1 MALVCTSARGLL
13 SQFNHS
19 DSEIKGFALL
29 KLIQVVDSTWHE
41 ISSKLEEIQNL
52 ALDSSYKYHQEAAYL
67 SSLVHYH
74 LENYH
79 ESLTLALESGERFNI
94 FEDSDYVRTLV
105 SHCISEYIQ
114 AQVKNYSA
122 RNPEDRVEIHAR
134 LSYVVE
140 QMFERCYTNR
150 EFREAIGIAVEARR
164 IDKLEETIVRS
175 RDSALLKYTYDR
187 VRDISLPKEFKRE
200 VLVTLVKLHMSQ
212 QHLDFVRVSEY
223 KFLIDDHEALAM
235 MLKELVKTDTLLA
248 YQLCLDLAD
257 NQKQNFLNRVAEG
270 LGRDLEPGAE
280 KNNLL
285 RILTG
290 LVNVELSLNFLQSKS
305 NTDKQLISKIKTSVD
320 SKASVT
326 HGSVIFANSFMCAG
340 TADDS
345 FLRENLTWVAKATTW
360 GKFSAVACL
369 GVIHKGNLS
378 KAIEILKPYMPPEQT
393 ASSSSNQYAEGGS
406 LYALGLIHTNNANP
420 GVLNLL
426 DRALLLN
433 PNSEPILH
441 GASLGLGLA
450 AMGTENM
457 QIYEKFKSL
466 IFNDKAN
473 SGEAAAYGIG
483 MVMLGSANETA
494 ITDILNIAHET
505 QHEKIIRGLG
515 IALALTMYK
524 REDEAET
531 LITQLLTDKDA
542 ILRYGGVYTIATA
555 YIGTANTKILK
566 RLLHLAVSDVDYDVR
581 KAAVTAIGFVLCRV
595 PEQVPRVVALL
606 SESYNPYVRQGSAMA
621 IGIACAGNP
630 NPEALT
636 ILETLLSD
644 STNFVRQAA
653 FVAMSMVLVQSN
665 KQSCPRVE
673 KFREKIEKVMTEK
686 NQDVLTKMGAIVS
699 SGILDAGGRNVTI
712 SLDSSSG
719 NNRAPATVGIVI
731 GLQFWYWFPLLHM
744 VSLAFKPTLLVGI
757 DKNLA
762 VVPSFS
768 FISSAKPSLFA
779 YPAKLEPPSN
789 DKGAKTASA
798 VLSTTNKAKAR
809 AAAKKPD
816 RSMDMDESKSDK
828 TEVVEEKKAEVKEEP
843 NEEVLKNPARVL
855 PQQAKVIKFLHES
868 KFTPVVPKTNGLIVL
883 RESEN
888 RENRENKDSKMLYF
902 EIETE
907 IPEEFEFDP
916 EAQKKGS

>member
-1 MALVCTSARGLL
+1 MAVVCSSARGLL
-13 SQFNHS
+13 SQFNHKNA
-19 DSEIKGFALL
+19 EIKGFALL

-52 ALDSSYKYHQEAAYL
+52 ALDSSYEFHKEAAFL

-94 FEDSDYVRTLV
+94 FDDSDYVRTLV

-114 AQVKNYSA
+114 AQVKNYTA
-122 RNPEDRVEIHAR
+122 RNPEDKVEIHPR
-134 LSYVVE
+134 MSYVVE
-140 QMFERCYTNR
+140 QMFERCYANR
-150 EFREAIGIAVEARR
+150 EFKEAIGISIEARR
-164 IDKLEETIVRS
+164 IDKLEDAIVHS
-175 RDSALLKYTYDR
+175 KDSGLLKYTYDR
-187 VRDISLPKEFKRE
+187 IRDIVLPKDFKRDI
-200 VLVTLVKLHMSQ
+200 LVTLVKLHMSQ
-212 QHLDFVRVSEY
+212 QHLDFVSVSEY
-223 KFLIDDHEALAM
+223 KFLIDDPEALAL
-235 MLKELVKTDTLLA
+235 MLKELIRSDVLLA

-257 NQKQNFLNRVAEG
+257 NQKQSFLNHVAEV
-270 LGRDLEPGAE
+270 LGRDLESSVE
-280 KNNLL
+280 KNNVLK
-285 RILTG
+285 ILAG
-290 LVNVELSLNFLQSKS
+290 QVNIELCLSFLQSKS
-305 NTDKQLISKIKTSVD
+305 MSDKQLINKIKSSVD

-369 GVIHKGNLS
+369 GVIHKGNIS

-406 LYALGLIHTNNANP
+406 LYALGLIHTNYAKP
-420 GVLNLL
+420 DILNLL

-441 GASLGLGLA
+441 GASLGLGLT
-450 AMGTENM
+450 AMGTGNM
-457 QIYEKFKSL
+457 EIYEKFKNI

-483 MVMLGSANETA
+483 MIMLGSANETA

-515 IALALTMYK
+515 IALALIMYK
-524 REDEAET
+524 REEEADT
-531 LITQLLTDKDA
+531 LITQLLTEKDA
-542 ILRYGGVYTIATA
+542 ILRYGGVYTIATS

-566 RLLHLAVSDVDYDVR
+566 KLLHLAVSDVDYDVR
-581 KAAVTAIGFVLCRV
+581 KAAVTAIGFVLCRM
-595 PEQVPRVVALL
+595 PEQVPKVVALL

-630 NPEALT
+630 IPEALA

-653 FVAMSMVLVQSN
+653 FVAMSMVLIQSN

-673 KFREKIEKVMTEK
+673 KFREKIDKVMTEK
-686 NQDVLTKMGAIVS
+686 NQDILTKMGAIVS
-699 SGILDAGGRNVTI
+699 LGILDAGGRNVTI

-719 NNRAPATVGIVI
+719 NNRAPATVGII
-731 GLQFWYWFPLLHM
+731 LGLQFWYWFPLLHM
-744 VSLAFKPTLLVGI
+744 ISLSFKPTCLVGI
-757 DKNLA
+757 DKNLT
-762 VVPSFS
+762 VIPSFS
-768 FISSAKPSLFA
+768 FISAAKPSLFA
-779 YPAKLEPPSN
+779 YPPKLEPPSN
-789 DKGAKTASA
+789 EKGAKAVSA

-809 AAAKKPD
+809 AAAKKPEKN
-816 RSMDMDESKSDK
+816 MDLDESKSEK
-828 TEVVEEKKAEVKEEP
+828 TENVEEKKTEVKEEP
-843 NEEVLKNPARVL
+843 SEEVLKNPARVL
-855 PQQAKVIKFLHES
+855 PQQAKVIKFMQDS
-868 KFTPVVPKTNGLIVL
+868 KFTPVVPKTYGLIVL

-888 RENRENKDSKMLYF
+888 KESKDVKMQYF

-916 EAQKKGS
+916 EVQKKGS